1 MTPGEK
7 SRMIVAIAVN
17 LAVGQVAAS
26 WLGFPRWVGTVAAG
40 GAMAAASMPDALPA
54 PARGIVQLAVLPGN
68 LAAQVLDDQAD
79 APAGPAITEE
89 V

>member
-1 MTPGEK
+1 VTPGER
-7 SRMIVAIAVN
+7 SRLVVAIAVN

-26 WLGFPRWVGTVAAG
+26 WFGFPRWVGTVAAG
-40 GAMAAASMPDALPA
+40 GAMAAASMPDNLPA
-54 PARGIVQLAVLPGN
+54 PARGLVQLAVLPGN

-79 APAGPAITEE
+79 KLADPAINEE